1 MGERGQARNRRYLL
15 QSHRPFLEKEEYK
28 NAFKAQ

>member
-1 MGERGQARNRRYLL
+1 MTTDRNLE
-15 QSHRPFLEKEEYK
+15 SHRPFLEKEEYK